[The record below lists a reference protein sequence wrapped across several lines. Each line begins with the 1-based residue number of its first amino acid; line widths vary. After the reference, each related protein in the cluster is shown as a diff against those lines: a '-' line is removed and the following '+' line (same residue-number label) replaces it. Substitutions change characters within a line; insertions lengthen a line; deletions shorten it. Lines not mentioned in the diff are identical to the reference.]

1 MDDMEQKLGQIL
13 SNPQMMGQIMAM
25 AQNLSQ
31 AAPQPQRGGSQNPAQ
46 NPVQNQHQN
55 PPQQAGPAPVS
66 LPEGLNLAAIQN
78 IAGIVGKTGVDSNQR
93 ALLRALNPYLG
104 QERIAKLE
112 KAMRAAKIAGFAS
125 SILTGGFTN
134 QSGR

>member
-31 AAPQPQRGGSQNPAQ
+31 AAPQPQRGGSQNP
-46 NPVQNQHQN
+46 VQNQPQN
-55 PPQQAGPAPVS
+55 SPQQAGPAPVS

>member
-1 MDDMEQKLGQIL
+1 MEQKLGQIL
-13 SNPQMMGQIMAM
+13 SNPQMMGQIMTM

-31 AAPQPQRGGSQNPAQ
+31 AAPQPQGGGSQNSAQ
-46 NPVQNQHQN
+46 NLPQN
-55 PPQQAGPAPVS
+55 PPQQAAPSSAS

-78 IAGIVGKTGVDSNQR
+78 IAGIVGNTGVDSNQR

-104 QERIAKLE
+104 QQRIAKLE

-125 SILTGGFTN
+125 SILSGGFTN